1 LFKLDERDMA
11 LHLRKTYMGKFTTLS
26 SIYPLIA
33 PQTHFQYPGVI
44 ACREAMWEE
53 LQRRA
58 KTVTDEHGISH
69 RTTLLDR
76 VQWSSHERLM
86 SDAEKFDLLFE
97 RFEK

>member
-1 LFKLDERDMA
+1 
-11 LHLRKTYMGKFTTLS
+11 
-26 SIYPLIA
+26 
-33 PQTHFQYPGVI
+33 
-44 ACREAMWEE
+44 MWEE

-58 KTVTDEHGISH
+58 KTVTDERGVPY

-76 VQWSSHERLM
+76 VQWSSQERLM

>member
-1 LFKLDERDMA
+1 MR
-11 LHLRKTYMGKFTTLS
+11 
-26 SIYPLIA
+26 LI
-33 PQTHFQYPGVI
+33 HFPGVI

-58 KTVTDEHGISH
+58 KTVIDGRGVPY
-69 RTTLLDR
+69 RTTLLDH
-76 VQWSSHERLM
+76 VQWSPQERLM